1 MIPVC
6 SLPRS
11 MVKIDVAT
19 EVEEFCKLHNS
30 KQINFAIIL
39 DTYYMCIASD
49 EELTRV
55 LTGLGGG
62 FVENTHTQRVSYRK
76 GK

>member
-1 MIPVC
+1 MIPVF

-11 MVKIDVAT
+11 MVKIDVET

-30 KQINFAIIL
+30 KQINFVIIL

-62 FVENTHTQRVSYRK
+62 FVENTHTKSVSYRK
-76 GK
+76 GE